1 MGWDFETEPDY
12 EAKLTWARG
21 LVDEEVLPLETLE
34 LDMPALAR
42 AIRPLQEEVKAQ
54 GMWAAHLPPALGG
67 MGFGQVRLGLLHE
80 ILGRSPL
87 GPLVFGNN
95 APDSGNAELLAIG
108 MEQSGRTDHRT
119 RWLEPLLDGRLR
131 SAFSMT

>member
-12 EAKLTWARG
+12 EAKLTWARAF
-21 LVDEEVLPLETLE
+21 VDEEILPLETLE

-42 AIRPLQEEVKAQ
+42 AIGPLQDEVKAQ

-80 ILGRSPL
+80 ILGRSLPR
-87 GPLVFGNN
+87 P
-95 APDSGNAELLAIG
+95 P
-108 MEQSGRTDHRT
+108 
-119 RWLEPLLDGRLR
+119 RLR
-131 SAFSMT
+131 EQRAGLRQRRAPRRRHRSSPAAPSTGPGGSSRCSTERCAVPSP